1 MYENPYD
8 SVSNKENND
17 IKERNFNKPE
27 FVPQSF
33 GQEIIDSFDRSC
45 QLNLDGV
52 HFLSIGAFQLNV
64 LLVKMDIIYNSVH

>member
-1 MYENPYD
+1 M
-8 SVSNKENND
+8 KILMIQFQ
-17 IKERNFNKPE
+17 IKKITISRKMNFNKPK

-33 GQEIIDSFDRSC
+33 GQEIIDSFNQSC

-52 HFLSIGAFQLNV
+52 HFLSTGTFQLNV

>member
-17 IKERNFNKPE
+17 IKERNFNKPK

-33 GQEIIDSFDRSC
+33 GQEIIDSFDQSC

-52 HFLSIGAFQLNV
+52 HFLSTGTFQLNV
-64 LLVKMDIIYNSVH
+64 LDDLTDVM